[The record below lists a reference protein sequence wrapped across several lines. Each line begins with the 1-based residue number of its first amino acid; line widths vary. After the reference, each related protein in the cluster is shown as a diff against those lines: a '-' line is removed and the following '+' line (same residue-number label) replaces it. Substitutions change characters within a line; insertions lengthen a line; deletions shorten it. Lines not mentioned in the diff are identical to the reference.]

1 MPHPPPA
8 PPLGFARPLASQFVA
23 TFAEPKLLLFVDMN
37 SIFVRL
43 RFNFI
48 TQSSFIPFHCIQFS
62 NYNRG
67 IALAAAATAS
77 TSALALFQYQQ
88 QSNFTTKC
96 DDDILHSPSYPWEH
110 LGLVSSYDCA
120 ALRRGFQVYRQVC
133 ATCHSIQRVHYRELV
148 GVTHTTAELV
158 QMAGEVDVL
167 DGPND
172 EGEMFE
178 RPGKLSDPLPKPYQN
193 EEQGRLANGGALPP
207 DLSLMVKARHAGQD
221 YLFSLLTGYCDP
233 PAGKTMLPG
242 LYYNPYFP
250 GGAIAM
256 PPPLNDDGVEYEDG
270 TVATISQQAR
280 DVVQFL
286 NW

>member
-1 MPHPPPA
+1 MWA
-8 PPLGFARPLASQFVA
+8 FLAKLTWLRVVKNRYYIYVDPFSHAYVILLATPSQF
-23 TFAEPKLLLFVDMN
+23 T
-37 SIFVRL
+37 
-43 RFNFI
+43 
-48 TQSSFIPFHCIQFS
+48 T
-62 NYNRG
+62 YNKG
-67 IALAAAATAS
+67 VALAAAST
-77 TSALALFQYQQ
+77 TSAALSFLYSQK
-88 QSNFTTKC
+88 TAKC
-96 DDDILHSPSYPWEH
+96 DSEILHAPSYPWDH
-110 LGLVSSYDCA
+110 LGLLSSYDCA

-148 GVTHTTAELV
+148 GVTHSAAELV
-158 QMAGEVDVL
+158 AMASEVDVM

-178 RPGKLSDPLPKPYQN
+178 RPGKLSDPLPSPYQN
-193 EEQGRLANGGALPP
+193 EAQGRLANGGALPP
-207 DLSLMVKARHAGQD
+207 DLSLMVKARHSGQD

-233 PAGKTMLPG
+233 PAGKEMLPG

-256 PPPLNDDGVEYEDG
+256 PPPLNDGGVEYEDG
-270 TVATISQQAR
+270 TPATISQQAR

>member
-1 MPHPPPA
+1 MLCSFVELCA
-8 PPLGFARPLASQFVA
+8 IFSGFALVQAHESIAFTSHQFTKNHKA
-23 TFAEPKLLLFVDMN
+23 L
-37 SIFVRL
+37 
-43 RFNFI
+43 
-48 TQSSFIPFHCIQFS
+48 
-62 NYNRG
+62 
-67 IALAAAATAS
+67 ALAATSTATLALTLP
-77 TSALALFQYQQ
+77 TSA
-88 QSNFTTKC
+88 KC
-96 DDDILHSPSYPWEH
+96 DDEILHAPTYSWDH

-148 GVTHTTAELV
+148 GVTHTAEELV
-158 QMAGEVDVL
+158 EMASEVDVI

-178 RPGKLSDPLPKPYQN
+178 RPAKLSDPLPSPYAN

-207 DLSLMVKARHAGQD
+207 DLSLMVKARHSGQD
-221 YLFSLLTGYCDP
+221 YLFSLLTGYCEA
-233 PAGKTMLPG
+233 PAGKEMMPG

-250 GGAIAM
+250 GGSIAM

-270 TVATISQQAR
+270 TPATISQQAK